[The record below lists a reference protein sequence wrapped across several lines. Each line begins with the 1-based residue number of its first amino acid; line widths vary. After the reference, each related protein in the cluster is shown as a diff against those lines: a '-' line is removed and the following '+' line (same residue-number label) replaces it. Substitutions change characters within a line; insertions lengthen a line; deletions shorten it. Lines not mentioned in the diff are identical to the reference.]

1 MHVYYSP
8 TVYSGY
14 YESLWRSY
22 YLVFRGSK
30 IFLVAVRDSE
40 TFTRECFL
48 DSSGCAWASGKSR
61 NTEIHL
67 KPRIFLDWF

>member
-30 IFLVAVRDSE
+30 IFLVAICDSE
-40 TFTRECFL
+40 TFTRDVSWIQVAVHEQV
-48 DSSGCAWASGKSR
+48 AKA
-61 NTEIHL
+61 EIQKYISNHVS
-67 KPRIFLDWF
+67 F